1 MKTRWLAGDGAREA
15 YEAYASN
22 YDDFN
27 QAYGY
32 KYERWTGVLL
42 EKAEKEGMGG
52 KRLLDVAC
60 GTGFSFLP
68 MLERGWQ
75 VTGCDVSPAMI
86 EIARAKVGDDVS
98 LLVADM
104 RELPQFGLFDL
115 IWAVNDPINYLLS
128 TEELEATLK
137 GIRQN
142 LAADGIALFDVNT
155 LVTYRGFFSG
165 EFVVEGKG
173 RRFTW
178 RSQTSSEEVAP
189 RSFYESRFEATDE
202 PGSESV
208 HRQRHFPEDEVLKA
222 IEAAALKCVALYGE
236 QEGDLYPDLNEEVH
250 SKAVYLCR
258 LTGDGH

>member
-1 MKTRWLAGDGAREA
+1 MKTRWPAGDGAREA
-15 YEAYASN
+15 YEAFAPV

-27 QAYGY
+27 RAYGY
-32 KYERWTGVLL
+32 KYEHWTGVLL
-42 EKAEKEGMGG
+42 EKAEERGIGG
-52 KRLLDVAC
+52 RRLLDVGC

-86 EIARAKVGDDVS
+86 EIARAKVGHGAS
-98 LLVADM
+98 LRVADM
-104 RELPQFGLFDL
+104 RELPSFGKFDL
-115 IWAVNDPINYLLS
+115 IWVINDPINYLLS

-142 LAADGIALFDVNT
+142 LAADGIAVFDVNT

-165 EFVVEGKG
+165 EFVVEGTG
-173 RRFTW
+173 RRFVW
-178 RSQTSSEEVAP
+178 RGRTSAEEVAP

-202 PGSESV
+202 PGAEGV
-208 HRQRHFPEDEVLKA
+208 HRQRHFSEDEVLRA
-222 IEAAALKCVALYGE
+222 IEAAGLRFVALYGE
-236 QEGDLYPDLNEEVH
+236 QEGDLYPGLDEEVH

-258 LTGDGH
+258 R